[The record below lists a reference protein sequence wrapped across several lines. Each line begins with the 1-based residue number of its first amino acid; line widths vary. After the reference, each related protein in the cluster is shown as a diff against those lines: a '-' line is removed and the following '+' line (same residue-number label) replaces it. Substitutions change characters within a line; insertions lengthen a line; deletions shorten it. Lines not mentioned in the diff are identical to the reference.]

1 MVIPTIWTAQ
11 DRVTPT
17 ILRMERG
24 MQGFALRAE
33 VATARSERLFRKI
46 ASPLNDA
53 QKQMLSMVGTGAM
66 VAGAFAGASF
76 SYSAIT
82 DYETAIQSFQAVA
95 GASNES
101 MVEFKKQINDVA
113 KITRKSSIDVT
124 KSFETIGGMMS
135 EYLDDP
141 KGLRQITEA
150 GIILAKAARTELEP
164 TLNDLTSVMNQF
176 DLKAGNAADTINRLT
191 AGEQVGAV
199 RTAEVAQ
206 YLQSFG
212 AVASGMNVSLSE
224 SVALIETL
232 GIKMDKSKI
241 GVGAR
246 NLLTTISGAGGLDK
260 KAQKDLRAAGVDI
273 KFLMDNTQS
282 LSARL
287 YELSKVANDPVKM
300 ISVFGKENVTAAQVI
315 FSQLGTYDQWL
326 DTINKTNA
334 AESQAALNSKTLTN
348 ALDELKNTWVNMLT
362 ASDSTESSLNTARN
376 AVIAVTNNLDTIV
389 SVGSNVLKFFALWKG
404 YLIASKVIL
413 TGYNVALGIQ
423 GALSSTAAIA
433 IGRNTVALKAYDIA
447 TKLTTAST
455 YNLNAAIAANPLGAA
470 LIAVTALAGG
480 IYYLYSR
487 QKQLREEYQRDLN
500 ARIIQSLDAETK
512 RVSELASSYQKLGY
526 SKEQATIKSI
536 AFERNEIN
544 MRKMRLE
551 NELNSLRQQRADKSI
566 PIYGTDGKE
575 TGRIPLPGYGAIQD
589 KIVEKQKQLTGVA
602 AEGLGLTKYQAEFM
616 RGNPNL
622 RLNDFSQASVNQNS
636 LARPEIKDM
645 YEASL
650 GKLQNEMVVT
660 IKNETNGTAD
670 VKLGDRT
677 QSIKPNVTST
687 MKSINWSQV
696 YGG

>member
-287 YELSKVANDPVKM
+287 HELSKVANDPVKM

-566 PIYGTDGKE
+566 PIYGADGKE

>member
-287 YELSKVANDPVKM
+287 HELSKVANDPVKM

-500 ARIIQSLDAETK
+500 ARIVQSLDAETK

-566 PIYGTDGKE
+566 PIYGADGKE

-622 RLNDFSQASVNQNS
+622 RLNDFSQGSINQNS